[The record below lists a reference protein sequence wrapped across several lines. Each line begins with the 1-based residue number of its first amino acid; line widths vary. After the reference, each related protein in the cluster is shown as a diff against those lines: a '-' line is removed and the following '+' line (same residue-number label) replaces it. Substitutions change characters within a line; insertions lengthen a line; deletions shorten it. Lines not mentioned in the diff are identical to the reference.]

1 MRYDYGQSRQRNSR
15 HDDSLPPLFRKKKK
29 ERKIREGL
37 DLGGAQKK
45 VNTPD
50 FPSAKKFV
58 TVLT

>member
-1 MRYDYGQSRQRNSR
+1 MGKAGRETVDMMT
-15 HDDSLPPLFRKKKK
+15 HSLRSSEKKKK
-29 ERKIREGL
+29 RKIREGL

>member
-15 HDDSLPPLFRKKKK
+15 HDDSLPPLFSKKK
-29 ERKIREGL
+29 EKNQGRSGL
-37 DLGGAQKK
+37 GWGSEK